1 MILLLDTNTCIYL
14 IKQHLPEVL
23 RKFNEYVVG
32 DIGISSVTAAELHFG
47 VQKSQRPEENR
58 RALEQFL
65 LPLTVADFDENA
77 AAAYGHVRA
86 QLEKQGTPIG
96 PLDTLIAAHAFSLD
110 LTLVTNNVREFER
123 VPGLEVEN
131 WTVA

>member
-1 MILLLDTNTCIYL
+1 VILLLDTNSCIYL
-14 IKQHLPEVL
+14 IKQHPLEVL
-23 RKFNEYVVG
+23 RKFNEYAVG

-47 VQKSQRPEENR
+47 VHKSQRPEENR

-65 LPLTVADFDENA
+65 LPLNVAPFDENA

-96 PLDTLIAAHAFSLD
+96 PLDTLIAAHALSLD
-110 LTLVTNNVREFER
+110 LTVVTNSLREFER